1 MLNPKLINM
10 LKLIVS
16 GVLGQ
21 DAEVKE
27 VGNSKIIKFSVAV
40 SMDHKD
46 SQGNKVE
53 KTEWVKAAWW
63 KGKDQSTK
71 VADYLKK
78 GKKVLIEGIP
88 ESEGYKTKEGEV
100 KTALGVTV
108 KELEFLS

>member
-1 MLNPKLINM
+1 M

-40 SMDHKD
+40 SMDYKD
-46 SQGNKVE
+46 AQGNKVE
-53 KTEWVKAAWW
+53 KTEWVRAALW

-71 VADYLKK
+71 VAEYLKK
-78 GKKVLIEGIP
+78 GKKVLIEGVP
-88 ESEGYKTKEGEV
+88 ESDGYKTREGEV
-100 KTALGVTV
+100 KSALGVNV
-108 KELEFLS
+108 KELEFLN

>member
-1 MLNPKLINM
+1 M

-27 VGNSKIIKFSVAV
+27 VGNSKVINFNVAV
-40 SMDHKD
+40 SMDYKD
-46 SQGNKVE
+46 AHGIKVE
-53 KTEWVKAAWW
+53 KTEWVRAIMW

-78 GKKVLIEGIP
+78 GKKVLIEGVP
-88 ESEGYKTKEGEV
+88 ESEGYKSKDGEV
-100 KTALGVTV
+100 KSSLSITV
-108 KELEFLS
+108 KELEFMN